1 MSRENDKNQGKR
13 NVESIRTEHES
24 FESEVKR
31 LKTEGQ
37 SNAGD
42 TDVEKNPQ
50 RML

>member
-24 FESEVKR
+24 FESIVKR

-42 TDVEKNPQ
+42 TDVEKNP
-50 RML
+50 RRIL